1 MDRREGRRYEFPVLV
16 AIIGVLAFLL
26 MNALDRVREEFEE
39 AAVQSEVA
47 ALRVELMDRLAHHQL
62 VGGALPESRNP
73 QAQRLDLPGALS
85 FTLALALLIGSGLLM
100 RSAYELRQVDPGG
113 RRGLVF
119 RPQAG
124 GVGLPLPVGTGS
136 AVPPGAG
143 SRGGR
148 GESQSGR
155 RRVGA
160 DR

>member
-73 QAQRLDLPGALS
+73 LLWIERKPGNYL
-85 FTLALALLIGSGLLM
+85 G
-100 RSAYELRQVDPGG
+100 ELEATPE
-113 RRGLVF
+113 
-119 RPQAG
+119 AG
-124 GVGLPLPVGTGS
+124 GVWYFDRKREELVY
-136 AVPPGAG
+136 
-143 SRGGR
+143 RYR
-148 GESQSGR
+148 SGR
-155 RRVGA
+155 EVRFRLVRGVAAGGVKGSLAGVGLA
-160 DR
+160 RIGETAN